1 MEYTSAYQTS
11 LMIEDQNQNVLIAG
25 SKLTKRSLLN
35 TTAFVGVYMNLHEQ
49 ILLFLLEICLEIMLK
64 DFWFVSSPSPN

>member
-35 TTAFVGVYMNLHEQ
+35 TTAFVGVYMHLHEQ
-49 ILLFLLEICLEIMLK
+49 ILLFLLEICSEIML
-64 DFWFVSSPSPN
+64 